1 MPITHEKENKK
12 SNNHQHLLRN
22 ILIAIIIGAIVGGFL
37 PKIASNFEIL
47 GELFLNSLMMIVIP
61 LVMFSMIIG
70 ITSLGDIRKVGALGK
85 NTILYYLITT
95 GLSVFIGLVLVN
107 IIQPGS
113 ALSPGEKHSGSGYR
127 LDSQNN
133 NIVFIKNDSLATQ
146 KYDNKYKVTL
156 MDQNISG
163 IIDSVGKNHIIVNYW
178 QPHSS
183 RYVKY
188 LKTEAGDKIPIMA
201 NQDTLI
207 SAEPKLKLEGM
218 GIKIGLAGDQSLVS
232 KEGQTILS
240 TIKEVLIGNREA
252 NSEGIIPRNIFNAM
266 VRMDILPIIVFAL
279 LIGAALSVVGEPGL
293 KVIQVIQGLNA
304 ALMKLV
310 SWIMK
315 VAPFGIFG
323 LIAARIGNAGGF
335 SEFIPELM
343 AVARY
348 SLTVIIGLSFHAF
361 ITLPLILSL
370 FGKRQVLEYVRGIA
384 PALFNAFST
393 ASSSATLP
401 LTMNGVEMENKISG
415 KTAGFV
421 LPLGATINMDGTAL
435 YEAVAAM
442 FIAQVYGISL
452 GFMQQLVIFLTAT
465 LAAIGAA
472 GIPQAG
478 LVTMV
483 IVLKAVNLPVEGIG
497 LILTV
502 DWILDR
508 FRTTVNVWGDS
519 IGCAVVERFE
529 NGGKS

>member
-1 MPITHEKENKK
+1 MSKNQESKATKK
-12 SNNHQHLLRN
+12 HKSLLRN
-22 ILIAIIIGAIVGGFL
+22 ILIAIIAGSLIGGFL
-37 PKIASNFEIL
+37 PEFAVYFDIL

-61 LVMFSMIIG
+61 LVLFSMISG
-70 ITSLGDIRKVGALGK
+70 ITSLGDIRKIGGLGK

-95 GLSVFIGLVLVN
+95 ALSVFVGLLLVN
-107 IIQPGS
+107 LIKPGK
-113 ALSPGEKHSGSGYR
+113 ALSPGETHSGYNYE
-127 LDSQNN
+127 LDRQ
-133 NIVFIKNDSLATQ
+133 
-146 KYDNKYKVTL
+146 NKYKVILQDNSLDSRNYTDKYSL
-156 MDQNISG
+156 ILLDQNITG
-163 IIDSVGKNHIIVNYW
+163 IIDSIGKNYIIVKYW
-178 QPHSS
+178 QPKSIQN
-183 RYVKY
+183 VKY
-188 LKTEAGDKIPIMA
+188 LETSSGEKIPIKMDR
-201 NQDTLI
+201 DTLI
-207 SAEPKLKLEGM
+207 SAEPEPEDRGV
-218 GIKIGLAGDQSLVS
+218 GIKIDLTGIASFKTNNDH
-232 KEGQTILS
+232 TIFTTL
-240 TIKEVLIGNREA
+240 KEVLIGDKNK
-252 NSEGIIPRNIFNAM
+252 NSEGMIPRNVFNAM

-279 LIGAALSVVGEPGL
+279 LIGSALSAIGEAGNR
-293 KVIQVIQGLNA
+293 VIQIVEGLNK

-310 SWIMK
+310 NWIMK
-315 VAPFGIFG
+315 VAPLGIFG
-323 LIAARIGNAGGF
+323 LIAARIGESGGF

-348 SLTVIIGLSFHAF
+348 SVTVIIGLGFHALF
-361 ITLPLILSL
+361 TLPLILKF
-370 FGKRQVLEYVRGIA
+370 FGKQNVKGYADGLA
-384 PALFNAFST
+384 PALLNAFST

-401 LTMNGVEMENKISG
+401 LTMNGVEMENQISG

-452 GFMQQLVIFLTAT
+452 GFGQQLVIFLTAT

-519 IGCAVVERFE
+519 IGCAVVERLE
-529 NGGKS
+529 NENIHK